1 MVDIELTSDTLAVT
15 LTGIDR
21 FLAFKS
27 RLEVPLEH
35 VAGAEVGVDPEAED
49 LFEKSLRLPGA
60 YMPGIAIEGRF
71 YRDGQWLFYAV
82 HSGENTITIRF
93 HDEDYK
99 AAVLEVDDPEGMV
112 RRIREALEARGRAA
126 TTTASDPA

>member
-1 MVDIELTSDTLAVT
+1 MVTIEIHEDVLAIS
-15 LTGIDR
+15 LSGIDR

-27 RLEVPLEH
+27 RLEVPLAH
-35 VAGAEVGVDPEAED
+35 VAGASVGVDPEAEE
-49 LFEKSLRLPGA
+49 LFERSLRLPGA

-82 HSGENTITIRF
+82 HSGANTLTIRF

-99 AAVLEVDDPEGMV
+99 AAVVEVDDPEGAV
-112 RRIREALEARGRAA
+112 RRIREALAVRGS
-126 TTTASDPA
+126 ASA